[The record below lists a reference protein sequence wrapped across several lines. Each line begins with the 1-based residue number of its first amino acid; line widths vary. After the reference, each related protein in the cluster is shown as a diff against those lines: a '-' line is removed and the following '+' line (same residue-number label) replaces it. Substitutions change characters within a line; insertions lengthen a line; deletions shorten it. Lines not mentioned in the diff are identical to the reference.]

1 MGDNFTFQFFRLM
14 DITMVG
20 YRIMQEEI
28 KKEGTGIFSSYK
40 ANKLDEIFKKISHYT
55 QLICELNNKLF
66 NSIKV

>member
-40 ANKLDEIFKKISHYT
+40 AN
-55 QLICELNNKLF
+55 
-66 NSIKV
+66 